1 MLSQFSPQWLCG
13 NSNIWAHK
21 VWFIMFISNPT
32 PCAQGSSV
40 TMHHVPNCI
49 SCHKAIVMITRG
61 GGGYIVFMIAYIYNI
76 YIYILYICT
85 WAQPYIISPKYISC
99 HRALVVISRK
109 HYFRDYMYL
118 CIYIYIYL
126 YLSISISISIS
137 IYIYILCISQQNF
150 QNIKENSDALKG
162 LKKAKS

>member
-61 GGGYIVFMIAYIYNI
+61 GGGILFSWLHIYII

-118 CIYIYIYL
+118 CIYISIYIYIYL
-126 YLSISISISIS
+126 YLYLY